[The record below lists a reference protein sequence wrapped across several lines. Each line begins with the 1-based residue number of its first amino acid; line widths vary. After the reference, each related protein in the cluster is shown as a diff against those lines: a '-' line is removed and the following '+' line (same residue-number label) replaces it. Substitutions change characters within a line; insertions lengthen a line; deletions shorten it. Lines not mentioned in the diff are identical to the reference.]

1 MSTGDSFKTPNPQEG
16 NGWLAPAVLS
26 DFDDTAAEQ
35 NVAEL
40 LLERFGHHTWRD
52 VRDRFRQG
60 GLSLKEYQEITFS
73 SIEADRDAM
82 RNYVMERAN
91 FRPYFRELC
100 GFCQDR
106 DIPLAIVSQ
115 GLDFYITALLDKEGL
130 SQIPVYA
137 VTTGFSAEGLSYS
150 YHFPRP
156 GREDLGNSKGLLVD
170 RFRDQGHYVF
180 YAGDGASDLE
190 AAERADMV
198 FAHRTLAQQC
208 RERQIPFQDFEDF
221 KKYAPSG
228 GAILRQSTSR
238 I

>member
-1 MSTGDSFKTPNPQEG
+1 MSTDDSFKTPNPQEG

-40 LLERFGHHTWRD
+40 LLERFGHPTWRE

-137 VTTGFSAEGLSYS
+137 SNHRVLRRGVVLLLPFPASRAGGLGQLKRSTG
-150 YHFPRP
+150 
-156 GREDLGNSKGLLVD
+156 
-170 RFRDQGHYVF
+170 
-180 YAGDGASDLE
+180 
-190 AAERADMV
+190 
-198 FAHRTLAQQC
+198 
-208 RERQIPFQDFEDF
+208 
-221 KKYAPSG
+221 
-228 GAILRQSTSR
+228 
-238 I
+238 